1 MKLRRLRSEIVS
13 VTSQGASH
21 LCRSRKSL
29 IFQAIGTMDSATP
42 TLGAIMQNIRKRN
55 NWTLREM
62 SAHCGVPVSTLSKV
76 EHDRLTLTYDK
87 LQRLSQRLGM
97 SMSELFAEAAP
108 STVPLVTARR
118 SIGLLETAMRVTTG
132 NYDYFYLCTEL
143 RQKLMIPI
151 ITRIRTKTLSE
162 FGSLVRHQGEE
173 FVYVIE
179 GSIEVHTEFYD
190 PIILQTG
197 GSIYIDSNMG
207 HAYIAAKNCDEA
219 VILGVCASNEQ
230 NLIDSLIELTRVEA

>member
-1 MKLRRLRSEIVS
+1 MNL
-13 VTSQGASH
+13 AS
-21 LCRSRKSL
+21 
-29 IFQAIGTMDSATP
+29 P
-42 TLGAIMQNIRKRN
+42 TLGAVMRNIRKRN

-97 SMSELFAEAAP
+97 GMSELFAEAAP
-108 STVPLVTARR
+108 AAPPVVTARR
-118 SIGLLETAMRVTTG
+118 SIGTVENAMRVTTG

-151 ITRIRTKTLSE
+151 VTRIRTKSLSE

-173 FVYVIE
+173 FVYVID

-190 PIILQTG
+190 PIVLKTG
-197 GSIYIDSNMG
+197 GSMYIDSNMG
-207 HAYIAAKNCDEA
+207 HAYIAAEDCDEA

-230 NLIDSLIELTRVEA
+230 NLIDSLMELHEAEA